1 MDDLLLSALR
11 LSIPLIFAALGGL
24 LSERG
29 GVANI
34 ALEGFI
40 LVAAFSAAAVTS
52 LYSSLPLGLLAA
64 AVVTFAFGGLFAAVC
79 IWGKA
84 DQIVVGTAFNLMAMG
99 CIPVACRALFSQTG
113 STPTLP
119 LELRFSEPAYFAVVA
134 FSVAGLLWYIIR
146 STRFGLRLRAAGD
159 YPEALEAQGVSVP
172 ALRWWAISLGA
183 VVVSAAGVYISLC
196 QASGYSR
203 NMAGGRGFIALAA
216 LIFGGWKPLPT
227 LAACCFFGLMDALQ
241 IQVQNIVAVQANIPD
256 QFIQVFPY
264 IMTLLVLMFSSRSI
278 RAPLAINRR

>member
-1 MDDLLLSALR
+1 MDDLLLSSLR

-40 LVAAFSAAAVTS
+40 LVAAFSAAAVTTLS
-52 LYSSLPLGLLAA
+52 HSLPLGVLAA
-64 AVVTFAFGGLFAAVC
+64 MIATFVFGGVFAAVC

-84 DQIVVGTAFNLMAMG
+84 DQIVVGTAFNLLAMG
-99 CIPVACRALFSQTG
+99 TIPVASRALFGQTG
-113 STPTLP
+113 STPTL
-119 LELRFSEPAYFAVVA
+119 ELDMRFSQPLYFAAVA
-134 FSVAGLLWYIIR
+134 FAAAGILWFVVG

-172 ALRWWAISLGA
+172 NLRWWAISLGA
-183 VVVSAAGVYISLC
+183 VVVSFAGVYISLC

-241 IQVQNIVAVQANIPD
+241 IQLQNLESVRAVIPD
-256 QFIQVFPY
+256 QFVQVFPY
-264 IMTLLVLMFSSRSI
+264 IVTLIVLMLSSRRI
-278 RAPLAINRR
+278 RAPLAINRP